1 MILTVLRKETSSAS
15 LSPSAISLASTEGES
30 VYDHFLLST
39 SIRSSQLSIPIA
51 TLP

>member
-15 LSPSAISLASTEGES
+15 LSPSAILLASTEGDS
-30 VYDHFLLST
+30 VYDHLLAFT